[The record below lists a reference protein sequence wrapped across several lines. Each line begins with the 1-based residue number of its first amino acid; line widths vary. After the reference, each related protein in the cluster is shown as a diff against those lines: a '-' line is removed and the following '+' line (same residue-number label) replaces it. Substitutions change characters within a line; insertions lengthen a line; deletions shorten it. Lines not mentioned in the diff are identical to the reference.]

1 MFDITNPIRMIVTT
15 ESLSKSKKLIED
27 YNSQRKI
34 QGIKEIAMT
43 EQKAKELKEA
53 DKICKSILHPD
64 TGKSIPC
71 IFRMSWFVPANLPL
85 VFGMI
90 CTKQTWLN
98 IIFWQWLNQTYNAG
112 WNFSNR
118 NASAPF
124 TNKDLGIAYGA
135 AVGSSVSVACLARYL
150 SNKFVKTTG
159 SLTKQRLVNACVST
173 AAMSVAG
180 FMNLFFIRQNELTNG
195 IDVQNEKGETIGKSK
210 LAAKKAVVSSAAT
223 RSILPTPQILII
235 PGLYALLEGLK
246 MMPKSKFGLIGT
258 DLMICSVTLVLA
270 LPLAIAA
277 FKQNMQMSKKDVEKE
292 IAEKVIDSIY
302 FNKGL

>member
-1 MFDITNPIRMIVTT
+1 MQGTKEVT
-15 ESLSKSKKLIED
+15 
-27 YNSQRKI
+27 
-34 QGIKEIAMT
+34 MT
-43 EQKAKELKEA
+43 EKMAKELREA

-64 TGKSIPC
+64 TGKPIPC

-85 VFGMI
+85 VFGLI
-90 CTKQTWLN
+90 CTRQTWLN
-98 IIFWQWLNQTYNAG
+98 IIFWQWINQTYNAG

-135 AVGSSVSVACLARYL
+135 AVGSSVSVACFARYI
-150 SNKFVKTTG
+150 SNKLFKVTG

-180 FMNLFFIRQNELTNG
+180 FLNLFFIRQNELTNG

-235 PGLYALLEGLK
+235 PGLYAILEGLK
-246 MMPKSKFGLIGT
+246 MMPKSRFGMIGT
-258 DLMICSVTLVLA
+258 DLMICSVTLVIA

-277 FKQNMQMSKKDVEKE
+277 FTQNMQMPKKDVEKE
-292 IAEKVIDSIY
+292 IADKTIDSIY